1 MLVCGRSSINGG
13 YYYPHPQPSM
23 NPSHFRLSPLSVN
36 TKIFYNCVL
45 KSLSYVQLFMTHGL

>member
-1 MLVCGRSSINGG
+1 MLVCGRYSINGG

-23 NPSHFRLSPLSVN
+23 NPSHFRLSPLPVN

-45 KSLSYVQLFMTHGL
+45 SHSVMSNSL